1 MKSFNELNIK
11 KEIIT
16 GLYNQNIKVPTKVQQ
31 IAIPKILEN
40 KDLIVNSQ
48 TGSGKTLSFLIPSFE
63 KINKEKRETQVI
75 ILAPTHELVMQI
87 NNEIKKL
94 VSFSNENV
102 TSLALIG
109 EVNINKQIKNIKNIK
124 PHIVVGTCGRVLDL
138 IKQRKLKVHT
148 VKTIILD
155 EIDSLLT
162 KNNTQN
168 VKDIVKSTLRERQ
181 VLGFSAS
188 INDEIISLC
197 SDIMKDFEVIKL
209 NNEAKIN
216 SNITHYYIHCDRRDK
231 FINLRKAIAS
241 TKPNRCIVFVNDEDS
256 IDIIREKLNYHNY
269 KACSIFGNMKK
280 EDRQKSIES
289 FRSGKNNILVSSDLS
304 SRGLDIV
311 EVSHIFNL
319 DFPNSQNEYIHRCG
333 RASRGENKKGF
344 AISIIT
350 NQNLSTIKKYQKEFN
365 IKMTQ
370 KELKE
375 GKLVDINKTKTN
387 TKKIFKK

>member
-11 KEIIT
+11 KEIIN
-16 GLYNQNIKVPTKVQQ
+16 GLISQDIKIPTKVQE
-31 IAIPKILEN
+31 ITIPKILDN

-63 KINKEKRETQVI
+63 RINKEKRETQVI

-94 VSFSNENV
+94 SASSSENV

-124 PHIVVGTCGRVLDL
+124 PHIIVGTCGRVLDL

-155 EIDSLLT
+155 EIDSLL
-162 KNNTQN
+162 KKDNTQR

-181 VLGFSAS
+181 VIGFSAS

-197 SDIMKDFEVIKL
+197 SDIMKEFEVIKL
-209 NNEAKIN
+209 DDNKVNPNIN
-216 SNITHYYIHCDRRDK
+216 HYYIHCDRRDK
-231 FINLRKAIAS
+231 FTNLRKLIAS
-241 TKPNRCIVFVNDEDS
+241 TNPKRCIVFVNDEDS
-256 IDIIREKLNYHNY
+256 IDVIREKLNYHNY
-269 KACSIFGNMKK
+269 NACSIFGNMKK
-280 EDRQKSIES
+280 EDRQRSLES

-311 EVSHIFNL
+311 EISHIFNL
-319 DFPNSQNEYIHRCG
+319 DFPINKDEYIHRCG
-333 RASRGENKKGF
+333 RTSRIEGMEGF
-344 AISIIT
+344 SISIIT
-350 NQNLSTIKKYQKEFN
+350 NQNLQTIKKYQKEFKIN
-365 IKMTQ
+365 MVQ

-375 GKLVDINKTKTN
+375 GKLVDV
-387 TKKIFKK
+387 KKVKKLTQRKIKK